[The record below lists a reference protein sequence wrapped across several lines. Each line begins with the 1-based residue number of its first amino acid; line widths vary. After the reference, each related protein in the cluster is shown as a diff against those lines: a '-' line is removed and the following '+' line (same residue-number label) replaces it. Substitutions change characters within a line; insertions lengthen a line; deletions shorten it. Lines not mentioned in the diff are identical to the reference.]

1 MKLRIVILIMCGILL
16 VGCASMLGVKNSKYV
31 SEKIEIGM
39 SKREFLKLFGDP
51 FAKEMWVDSN
61 NRPVER
67 LLYQESLYDM
77 AWYTLTTAFIFQD
90 GKLIGQEVVDKKY
103 MPRQNGNCDH
113 CPAH

>member
-1 MKLRIVILIMCGILL
+1 MKLKIATLLTCGVLL
-16 VGCASMLGVKNSKYV
+16 AGCASMLGVKNSKYV

-51 FAKEMWVDSN
+51 FAKEMLVDSN

-67 LLYQESLYDM
+67 LLYQESLYDL

-90 GKLIGQEVVDKKY
+90 GKLIGQEIVDKRY
-103 MPRQNGNCDH
+103 TPGQNEKCDH
-113 CPAH
+113 YPAH